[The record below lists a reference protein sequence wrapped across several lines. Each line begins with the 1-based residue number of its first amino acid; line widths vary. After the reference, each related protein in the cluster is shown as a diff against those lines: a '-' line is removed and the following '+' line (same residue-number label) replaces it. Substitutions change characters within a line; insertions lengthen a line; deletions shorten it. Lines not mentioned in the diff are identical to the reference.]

1 MAGSF
6 LPAFSSAPIFLCAN
20 MCARHGLLPVLHDML
35 EIHICTLLYIF
46 SSATSPSGYV
56 QQGFK
61 KPSNNQYDS
70 SEQGVCAGK
79 ADQRPRKDALLYCR
93 LNMALPALLLLQ
105 RAELGAD
112 VLVDR
117 PCTFIHW
124 KVVYFGG
131 LLCTESVTAAVADL
145 VFFYSLNE

>member
-1 MAGSF
+1 
-6 LPAFSSAPIFLCAN
+6 
-20 MCARHGLLPVLHDML
+20 
-35 EIHICTLLYIF
+35 
-46 SSATSPSGYV
+46 
-56 QQGFK
+56 
-61 KPSNNQYDS
+61 
-70 SEQGVCAGK
+70 
-79 ADQRPRKDALLYCR
+79 
-93 LNMALPALLLLQ
+93 MALPALLLLQ